1 MLPRTCSTADP
12 AERMEL
18 RLNVWRL
25 MRKTDVVA
33 LSGTIKTTD
42 LTTPQEDSR
51 ERKWKTNPRDVSSP
65 ES

>member
-1 MLPRTCSTADP
+1 
-12 AERMEL
+12 
-18 RLNVWRL
+18 

-51 ERKWKTNPRDVSSP
+51 EMKWKTNPRDVSSP

>member
-12 AERMEL
+12 AERL
-18 RLNVWRL
+18 KWRLNVWCL

-51 ERKWKTNPRDVSSP
+51 EMKWKTNPRDVSSLQC
-65 ES
+65 